1 MHDKRYIIIVLI
13 IISESDNLEYYIDP
27 DNIGYISYYANG
39 EREFYDKGIGV
50 VNSVVYI
57 NIFTNRTEQND
68 VSRNCVAGC
77 LVVPLHSL
85 IFTIGTYFSV
95 RAEDCLISSN
105 NQFLIIISFMR
116 LIASGDRKTLVLI
129 QKFASEI
136 LENSRL
142 ELNTGFVFD
151 KSVIQDYLTS
161 RGVILA
167 ILNLFSPDELDKVS
181 RDISFLN

>member
-1 MHDKRYIIIVLI
+1 MIFESNNLEDK
-13 IISESDNLEYYIDP
+13 LEYYIDP
-27 DNIGYISYYANG
+27 DNIGYISCDADG
-39 EREFYDKGIGV
+39 KREGINI
-50 VNSVVYI
+50 VNSVVFI
-57 NIFTNRTEQND
+57 NIFTNQTELNS
-68 VSRNCVAGC
+68 SRNCVAGC